1 VPLGNRPNGAVED
14 RVELAEQ
21 TDEQLIALAARE
33 SSDGPAFGQLVDRHQ
48 QRVWRI
54 CYRMLGNEHDAA
66 DAAQEVFVRLFFQR
80 DRFAGRS
87 RFTTWLH
94 GIAVRTCLTLAR
106 TQRRRSRR
114 ERVVAQNT
122 ATREAGEIRRNQHGT
137 EQADAALDID
147 AVLATLAPQD
157 RAMMLMKY
165 GEGHTFE
172 ELAEM
177 FGMTTSACKMRV
189 TRAKKKLQQH
199 FGDPASP

>member
-1 VPLGNRPNGAVED
+1 MED

-33 SSDGPAFGQLVDRHQ
+33 SSDGPAFAQLVMRHE

-54 CYRMLGNEHDAA
+54 CYRLLGDEHDAA

-94 GIAVRTCLTLAR
+94 GIAVRTCLGMAR
-106 TQRRRSRR
+106 AQRRRRRR
-114 ERVVAQNT
+114 ESVVAECAANQQ
-122 ATREAGEIRRNQHGT
+122 AADIRRRASGSGG
-137 EQADAALDID
+137 ADAAID
-147 AVLATLAPQD
+147 VDTILARLGPRD
-157 RAMMLMKY
+157 RAMMVMKY

-177 FGMTTSACKMRV
+177 FDMTASACKMRV
-189 TRAKKKLQQH
+189 SRAKQKLQQH
-199 FGDPASP
+199 FGDESSP

>member
-1 VPLGNRPNGAVED
+1 MED

-33 SSDGPAFGQLVDRHQ
+33 SSDGPAFAQLVMRHE

-54 CYRMLGNEHDAA
+54 CYRLLGDEHDAA

-94 GIAVRTCLTLAR
+94 GIAVRTCLGMAR
-106 TQRRRSRR
+106 AQRRRRRR
-114 ERVVAQNT
+114 ESVVAECAANQQ
-122 ATREAGEIRRNQHGT
+122 AADIRRRASGSGG
-137 EQADAALDID
+137 ADAAID
-147 AVLATLAPQD
+147 VDTILARLGPRD
-157 RAMMLMKY
+157 RAMMVMKY
-165 GEGHTFE
+165 GVGHTFE

-177 FGMTTSACKMRV
+177 FDMTASACKMRV
-189 TRAKKKLQQH
+189 SRAKQKLQQH
-199 FGDPASP
+199 FGDESSP

>member
-1 VPLGNRPNGAVED
+1 M
-14 RVELAEQ
+14 ELAEQ

-33 SSDGPAFGQLVDRHQ
+33 SSDGPAFAQLVMRHE

-54 CYRMLGNEHDAA
+54 CYRLLGDEHDAA

-94 GIAVRTCLTLAR
+94 GIAVRTCLGMAR
-106 TQRRRSRR
+106 AQRRRRRR
-114 ERVVAQNT
+114 ESVVAECAANQQ
-122 ATREAGEIRRNQHGT
+122 AADIRRRASGSGG
-137 EQADAALDID
+137 ADAAID
-147 AVLATLAPQD
+147 VDTILARLGPRD
-157 RAMMLMKY
+157 RAMMVMKY

-177 FGMTTSACKMRV
+177 FDMTASACKMRV
-189 TRAKKKLQQH
+189 SRAKQKLQQH
-199 FGDPASP
+199 FGDESSP